1 MRYQYITMKRGKS
14 ALPCRICSFCLKKAL
29 ALALLALT
37 LSLTSIMTHAAH
49 STATA
54 QEVTEQAPQ
63 QPLRIVSLA
72 PHLTEWAFSLGLGD
86 NLVGVSDY
94 SDYPEQA
101 KTIQRVADFQGADIA
116 RIVALKP
123 DLILAWDGGN
133 KPQDIHKLSS
143 MGLKVF
149 KSKVVNIA
157 DIASEIKKL
166 GAITNSQKKASTL
179 ADNFIQKLTALN
191 HEYAK
196 TTLTPV
202 FYYSWTTP
210 LMTVGPDAWA
220 NKLLHVCGA
229 QTLFYDSPVDY
240 PQVALKDVL
249 TRQPQAL
256 VAASKSARADLEG
269 FWADHRSFLNAP
281 LIVVN
286 PDITSRFSLRLINE
300 LKLLCEGIN

>member
-1 MRYQYITMKRGKS
+1 MNKS
-14 ALPCRICSFCLKKAL
+14 PVTVIAL
-29 ALALLALT
+29 
-37 LSLTSIMTHAAH
+37 
-49 STATA
+49 
-54 QEVTEQAPQ
+54 
-63 QPLRIVSLA
+63 VSLGKQEPPYA
-72 PHLTEWAFSLGLGD
+72 GP
-86 NLVGVSDY
+86 
-94 SDYPEQA
+94 
-101 KTIQRVADFQGADIA
+101 
-116 RIVALKP
+116 ALKNLP
-123 DLILAWDGGN
+123 PILLS
-133 KPQDIHKLSS
+133 KPMPMETSS
-143 MGLKVF
+143 
-149 KSKVVNIA
+149 
-157 DIASEIKKL
+157 
-166 GAITNSQKKASTL
+166 
-179 ADNFIQKLTALN
+179 
-191 HEYAK
+191 
-196 TTLTPV
+196 TLTPV